1 MYNGKALDV
10 ETDFTYLGMTFDFR
24 GKFFK
29 ARSKFIEQARR
40 ASFTVI
46 KNQENISLPVVLR
59 LKLFDHMI
67 APILL

>member
-10 ETDFTYLGMTFDFR
+10 ETDFTYLGMTFDFK

-29 ARSKFIEQARR
+29 ARSKLIEQARR

-46 KNQENISLPVVLR
+46 KKSRKYKSAGSFTAKIV
-59 LKLFDHMI
+59 
-67 APILL
+67 